1 MSLTEVGISNI
12 DREITPLLQN
22 AATVVN
28 QILNL
33 PGCVNLGASALT
45 NFNTATSNFFCEMW
59 VNLRSTSGDQNLF
72 YRASEAVAGTGDD
85 WSLRVESG
93 TKRYQFY
100 MRTVDSLAPGVRSV
114 SQVTTGVWTHVAFS
128 FVNPTMYIFVNGV
141 LQSLYSPPVPPVFTP
156 SSSTFIGTSATVS
169 TWIPTQ
175 ANFKDIRM
183 FRDGTLPTAS
193 FTPAPAPFGFVPP
206 SYVSGSF
213 EVFNLGRQYL
223 QNATLNS

>member
-33 PGCVNLGASALT
+33 PGCVNLGPTALT

-59 VNLRSTSGDQNLF
+59 VNLRSSSGDQYLF
-72 YRASEAVAGTGDD
+72 FRASEAVAGTGDD
-85 WSLRVESG
+85 WALRVESG

-100 MRTVDSLAPGVRSV
+100 MHTVDTLEPSVRSV
-114 SQVTTGVWTHVAFS
+114 SQVATGVWTHVAFS
-128 FVNPTMYIFVNGV
+128 FVNPTMYIYVNGV

-175 ANFKDIRM
+175 ADFKDIRM
-183 FRDGTLPTAS
+183 FRDGALPTAS
-193 FTPAPAPFGFVPP
+193 FVPDQAPFGRTPP
-206 SYVSGSF
+206 SYVSGSS
-213 EVFNLGRQYL
+213 EVFNLADQYL
-223 QNATLNS
+223 QNGMMN

>member
-1 MSLTEVGISNI
+1 MSLTDIGVSNI
-12 DREITPLLQN
+12 EREITPLLQN
-22 AATVVN
+22 AASVVD
-28 QILNL
+28 QVLNL
-33 PGCVNLGASALT
+33 PGCVNLGTSALT

-59 VNLRSTSGDQNLF
+59 VNLRSSNGNQNLF

-93 TKRYQFY
+93 TRRYQFY

-128 FVNPTMYIFVNGV
+128 FVNPTMYLFVNGV
-141 LQSLYSPPVPPVFTP
+141 LQSINSPPVPPVFTP
-156 SSSTFIGTSATVS
+156 SSATFIGTSATVS

-183 FRDGTLPTAS
+183 FRAGTLPTAG
-193 FTPAPAPFGFVPP
+193 FVPAPAPFGFVPP

-213 EVFNLGRQYL
+213 EVFNLADQYL
-223 QNATLNS
+223 QNGMMN

>member
-33 PGCVNLGASALT
+33 PGCVNLGSTGPT
-45 NFNTATSNFFCEMW
+45 NFNTATSNFFCEMV
-59 VNLRSTSGDQNLF
+59 VNLRSSNGDQNLF
-72 YRASEAVAGTGDD
+72 YRASEAVAGTGDN
-85 WSLRVESG
+85 WALRVESG

-100 MRTVDSLAPGVRSV
+100 MQTVDTLVPSVRSV

-128 FVNPTMYIFVNGV
+128 YVNPTMYIFVNGV

-156 SSSTFIGTSATVS
+156 SSATFIGTSATVS

-183 FRDGTLPTAS
+183 FKDGTLPTS
-193 FTPAPAPFGFVPP
+193 GFTPASAPFGSTPP

-213 EVFNLGRQYL
+213 EVFNLADQYL
-223 QNATLNS
+223 QNGVMN